1 LTEKKALLIIAP
13 NDFEDI
19 EFLHTKEELEKA
31 KIKLSI
37 ASKKKETAT
46 GMQGTRVAVDISLDQ
61 VNVMDYD
68 AIIFIGGLGACPYYT
83 DEKALSLANET
94 FQNRKLICAIC
105 VAPLIL
111 SKAGVLKGRRATVYD
126 LRIKE
131 LVQMLTEEG
140 AVYTNKHVV
149 VDGNIIT
156 ANGPAAAREFGRTI
170 ASEFKKRS
178 FR

>member
-1 LTEKKALLIIAP
+1 
-13 NDFEDI
+13 
-19 EFLHTKEELEKA
+19 
-31 KIKLSI
+31 
-37 ASKKKETAT
+37 
-46 GMQGTRVAVDISLDQ
+46 MQGTRVTVDIALND
-61 VNVMDYD
+61 VNVADYD

-83 DEKALSLANET
+83 DEKALSLANEA

-111 SKAGVLKGRRATVYD
+111 SKAGVLKGRHATVYD
-126 LRIKE
+126 LKIKE

-140 AVYTNKHVV
+140 AIYTNKQVV
-149 VDGNIIT
+149 VDGDIIT

-170 ASEFKKRS
+170 ATELKKRS